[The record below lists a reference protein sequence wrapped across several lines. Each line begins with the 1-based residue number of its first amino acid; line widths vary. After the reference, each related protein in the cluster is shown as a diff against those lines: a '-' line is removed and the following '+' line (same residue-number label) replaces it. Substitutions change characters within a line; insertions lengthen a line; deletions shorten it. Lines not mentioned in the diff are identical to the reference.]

1 MPTWYSPDSFGE
13 RVSINE
19 CLYWVGWWV
28 VVLLGVERS
37 SILWAAPFPREGV
50 LKGIKLEKSK
60 NKAEHKQTTLHAFI
74 SLCSW
79 LKIGYDQLSKVSALI
94 FPPWWISTWNCKLQ
108 LIPSFSK
115 LLLVGI
121 FFKQC
126 NIDKIET
133 PKNLWY

>member
-1 MPTWYSPDSFGE
+1 MSKWELTWLNFTIFANLIQPRFIWWESLNKW
-13 RVSINE
+13 VS
-19 CLYWVGWWV
+19 
-28 VVLLGVERS
+28 LLGWLMGGCVTWCRRS

-121 FFKQC
+121 FF
-126 NIDKIET
+126 
-133 PKNLWY
+133 